1 MLPKERISVIRP
13 VIILILTFCGTGLAE
28 AIANEIRAERTSA
41 LKDLIASVEGTPKE
55 PTRIFKT
62 KDGYLRFIGAAPST
76 YFAVAAKAPEQ
87 AADAFLEKWRNLL
100 VNESPAVEFQS
111 IRVKAGN
118 GRSYVRYKQKYAGL
132 EVFGAEMIVQV
143 NAAGGIDAV
152 ISDIMRDTGALDTKK
167 ISLNPSID
175 ALTAQKKGIEF
186 LSGLYKNLK
195 FEASATALMIYAPE
209 VVGNKGAARLVWQMQ
224 VVNVGEPLV
233 KESVFIDAH
242 SGDVAFHYSLICSA
256 MTRQIYDYVS
266 AIWYY
271 ETSNW
276 PTGIPDV
283 DLTYYYLADTYN
295 FYSTYHGRDSYN
307 GQGAVL
313 DARVRYDAEEDAR
326 WMGTFMRIGPNYA
339 VDDVVAHE
347 FTHGVTQYES
357 DLIYANESGAI
368 NESFSDMWGEWVD
381 LTNGAGD
388 DTPEVKWYIG
398 EDVWGPIY
406 GDGPFRCMNNPP
418 EYDCDNY
425 YYPEICEQPHPD
437 YYKRPGY
444 WYDGSNQ
451 YHYVHHNCGVGN
463 KLCYLLTDG
472 DTFNGHT
479 ISGMGIEK
487 TADLFYE
494 CQIGMIPQ
502 ACDYYDL
509 YNVITQAAKTLGM
522 TWEERVNI
530 EEACQAVEIANDPLV
545 HWWKFDETS
554 GTTAHDSVSNKDGA
568 LTNMDP
574 LTDWIEGKI
583 NGALDFDGINDY
595 VALGAIDALKSGA
608 VTISAWIK
616 TNDVGRT
623 YSPILT
629 QWYYDVQGDHGYYLC
644 LNGNRPTF
652 YLHNVA
658 AISGEIV
665 NVGDWYHLAGTYNS
679 KKLNIYVNGVLKG
692 PNSSQDVDDETGANR
707 NAYIGSD
714 GVSFDD
720 NHFYGSIDDVRVY
733 TWGVDVDEILDKMF
747 YGTSKFC
754 VKNGSGVRVAWFDDL
769 GNLFLKGTK
778 QTVWQ
783 EPSNQTD
790 EFIVKRSDGVPM
802 AYINDSGN
810 LFLQG
815 TFSEGQT
822 PVPSDADEFRV
833 QDSTGADV
841 AIIDTTN
848 GDIKIKGKLYQQN
861 P

>member
-1 MLPKERISVIRP
+1 
-13 VIILILTFCGTGLAE
+13 
-28 AIANEIRAERTSA
+28 
-41 LKDLIASVEGTPKE
+41 
-55 PTRIFKT
+55 
-62 KDGYLRFIGAAPST
+62 
-76 YFAVAAKAPEQ
+76 
-87 AADAFLEKWRNLL
+87 
-100 VNESPAVEFQS
+100 
-111 IRVKAGN
+111 
-118 GRSYVRYKQKYAGL
+118 
-132 EVFGAEMIVQV
+132 
-143 NAAGGIDAV
+143 
-152 ISDIMRDTGALDTKK
+152 
-167 ISLNPSID
+167 
-175 ALTAQKKGIEF
+175 
-186 LSGLYKNLK
+186 
-195 FEASATALMIYAPE
+195 
-209 VVGNKGAARLVWQMQ
+209 
-224 VVNVGEPLV
+224 
-233 KESVFIDAH
+233 
-242 SGDVAFHYSLICSA
+242 
-256 MTRQIYDYVS
+256 
-266 AIWYY
+266 
-271 ETSNW
+271 
-276 PTGIPDV
+276 
-283 DLTYYYLADTYN
+283 
-295 FYSTYHGRDSYN
+295 
-307 GQGAVL
+307 
-313 DARVRYDAEEDAR
+313 
-326 WMGTFMRIGPNYA
+326 
-339 VDDVVAHE
+339 
-347 FTHGVTQYES
+347 
-357 DLIYANESGAI
+357 
-368 NESFSDMWGEWVD
+368 
-381 LTNGAGD
+381 
-388 DTPEVKWYIG
+388 
-398 EDVWGPIY
+398 
-406 GDGPFRCMNNPP
+406 
-418 EYDCDNY
+418 
-425 YYPEICEQPHPD
+425 
-437 YYKRPGY
+437 
-444 WYDGSNQ
+444 
-451 YHYVHHNCGVGN
+451 
-463 KLCYLLTDG
+463 
-472 DTFNGHT
+472 
-479 ISGMGIEK
+479 MGIEK

-692 PNSSQDVDDETGANR
+692 PNSSQDVDDKTGADR

-754 VKNGSGVRVAWFDDL
+754 VKNGSSVRVAWFDDL
-769 GNLFLKGTK
+769 GNLFLKGTL
-778 QTVWQ
+778 TTEV
-783 EPSNQTD
+783 EPLNED
-790 EFIVKRSDGVPM
+790 PDH
-802 AYINDSGN
+802 
-810 LFLQG
+810 
-815 TFSEGQT
+815 
-822 PVPSDADEFRV
+822 DEFRV
-833 QDSTGADV
+833 HDSTGTDV
-841 AIIDTTN
+841 AIIDTTDGNMYIKGGLYDEQEALEPSEESDDFIIKNSN
-848 GDIKIKGKLYQQN
+848 GDVVAYIDESGDVYLKGKLYQQN